1 MNKEMEMFALMN
13 NRGAQ
18 IGLYHTKAEAEREA
32 DNFNSRGLD
41 VFAWVVSVSSDTQPE
56 DMPGRGFIYG

>member
-1 MNKEMEMFALMN
+1 MTKFIAVT

-18 IGLYHTKAEAEREA
+18 VAIGSKAECDAAA
-32 DNFNSRGLD
+32 DKINAQNSD
-41 VFAWVVSVSSDTQPE
+41 VFAWVVPAPAGAKAE